1 MALVTPHP
9 LDRARAV
16 QDDAEVLRDHALSL
30 AYRASVL
37 RAESAALIAQAE
49 QVRRRIAAGRMAR
62 RRPVA

>member
-9 LDRARAV
+9 VDRARTV

-37 RAESAALIAQAE
+37 RSESAALIAQA
-49 QVRRRIAAGRMAR
+49 QQLRRRVAEGRMAR
-62 RRPVA
+62 RPPVA